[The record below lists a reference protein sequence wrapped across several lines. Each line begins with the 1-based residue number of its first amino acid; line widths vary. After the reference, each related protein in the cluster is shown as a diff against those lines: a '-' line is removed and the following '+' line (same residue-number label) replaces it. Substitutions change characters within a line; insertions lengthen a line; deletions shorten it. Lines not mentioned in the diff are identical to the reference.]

1 VTTRERWT
9 LIAAVL
15 GSSIVFVDSSV
26 VTVALPRIGKELPTT
41 VLGVLEGQLYVYTG
55 YLLTLSALLILAGAL
70 SDYYGRRRVFLIGT
84 VGFGLTSVLCGLAPS
99 MEFLVLSRILQGAAG
114 AILVPGSL
122 ALLTANFSGE
132 AQGRAYG
139 VWAAATSA
147 TTILGPFIGGIL
159 VDTISWRVAFLINV
173 PLVVIAVWATVQYV
187 PESRNE
193 EATGRLDWLGA
204 AVAAIA
210 VGGLSFGAT
219 YGQQR
224 DWRDPVAYVVLAA
237 GVVATLAFPFL
248 MAQSREPLVPLELF
262 RSRNFTVTNIST
274 FLIYGALY
282 VSFYYLALFLQGVL
296 GYSAAAAG
304 LAGIPGGLLL
314 VFLSTRFGALS
325 VRYGPKIF
333 MTVGPL
339 LMAIGVLWFARVPA
353 ASPAWVFLPGDPST
367 WIPPREY
374 LIDFLPAQIIFGFG
388 LALMVAPL
396 TTALMTSV
404 PVRNSGVASALNNA
418 ISRVG
423 PQLAGAVIFVA
434 ITASF
439 YSGMA
444 ARLPGTDTSDP
455 KFRHSFPPMN
465 VARCPDNASCPEDVV
480 ARIQAAR
487 DQSTDAFHLAM
498 FVSAGLL
505 AAGALVNAVGISND
519 VAFKAANRDMAAAS

>member
-1 VTTRERWT
+1 
-9 LIAAVL
+9 
-15 GSSIVFVDSSV
+15 
-26 VTVALPRIGKELPTT
+26 
-41 VLGVLEGQLYVYTG
+41 
-55 YLLTLSALLILAGAL
+55 
-70 SDYYGRRRVFLIGT
+70 
-84 VGFGLTSVLCGLAPS
+84 
-99 MEFLVLSRILQGAAG
+99 
-114 AILVPGSL
+114 VPGSL

-147 TTILGPFIGGIL
+147 TTILGPFIGGLL

-173 PLVVIAVWATVQYV
+173 PLVIVAVWATLQHV

-193 EATGRLDWLGA
+193 QATGHFDWLGA
-204 AVAAIA
+204 AVVAIA

-224 DWRDPVAYVVLAA
+224 DWRDPLAYVALAA
-237 GVVATLAFPFL
+237 GVVATIAFPFL
-248 MAQSREPLVPLELF
+248 MARSREPLVPLELF

-282 VSFYYLALFLQGVL
+282 VCFYYLALFLQGVL

-353 ASPAWVFLPGDPST
+353 TSPAWVFLPRDPST
-367 WIPPREY
+367 WIPPRDY

-404 PVRNSGVASALNNA
+404 PVRNSGVASAVNNA

-455 KFRHSFPPMN
+455 NFRKTYTPLNSREPCLTNNTPTPCPPD
-465 VARCPDNASCPEDVV
+465 VIARLEAV
-480 ARIQAAR
+480 R
-487 DQSTDAFHLAM
+487 DQSTEAFHLAM
-498 FVSAGLL
+498 YVGAGLL
-505 AAGALVNAVGISND
+505 LAGALVNAVGISND
-519 VAFKAANRDMAAAS
+519 VAIKAAKREPAPAS

>member
-1 VTTRERWT
+1 VSTRERWT

-41 VLGVLEGQLYVYTG
+41 VLGVLEGQLYIYMG
-55 YLLTLSALLILAGAL
+55 YLLTLSALLVLAGAL
-70 SDYYGRRRVFLIGT
+70 SDYYGRRRVFLIGL
-84 VGFGLTSVLCGLAPS
+84 VGFGLTSVLCGLAPN
-99 MEFLVLSRILQGAAG
+99 MEFLVLSRVLQGAAG
-114 AILVPGSL
+114 AILVPGAL

-173 PLVVIAVWATVQYV
+173 PLVILAVWATVTHV

-193 EATGRLDWLGA
+193 RATGHFDWLGA
-204 AVAAIA
+204 AVVAIA

-224 DWRDPVAYVVLAA
+224 EWRDPLAYVALAA
-237 GVVATLAFPFL
+237 GVIATVAFPFL
-248 MAQSREPLVPLELF
+248 MARSREPLVPLELF

-282 VSFYYLALFLQGVL
+282 VCFYYLALFMQGVL

-339 LMAIGVLWFARVPA
+339 LMAIGLLWFARVPA
-353 ASPAWVFLPGDPST
+353 TSPAWVFMPGDLSS

-374 LIDFLPAQIIFGFG
+374 FVDFLPAQIIFGFG

-404 PVRNSGVASALNNA
+404 PVRNSGVASAVNNA

-434 ITASF
+434 ITATF
-439 YSGMA
+439 YSGMS
-444 ARLPGTDTSDP
+444 ARVPGTDPSDPTFRHDYPPLNVPHTSDP
-455 KFRHSFPPMN
+455 R
-465 VARCPDNASCPEDVV
+465 A
-480 ARIQAAR
+480 QAAR
-487 DQSTDAFHLAM
+487 DQSTEAFHLAM
-498 FVSAGLL
+498 YVAVGLL
-505 AAGALVNAVGISND
+505 AAGALVNAVGISNR
-519 VAFKAANRDMAAAS
+519 VALEAAKREPAPAG